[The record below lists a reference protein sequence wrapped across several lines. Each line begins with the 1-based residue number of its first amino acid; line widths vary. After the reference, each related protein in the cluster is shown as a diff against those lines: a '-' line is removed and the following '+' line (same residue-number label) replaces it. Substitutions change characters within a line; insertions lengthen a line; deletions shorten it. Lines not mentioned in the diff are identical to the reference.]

1 MATLAV
7 CTQECIMAGHLQ
19 SKYANACAKSS
30 SGYFGSKF
38 CTVLVTGNK
47 DRQVHTEGYQV
58 SLNNIQ
64 IEKSVC

>member
-1 MATLAV
+1 MM
-7 CTQECIMAGHLQ
+7 QECIMAGHLQ
-19 SKYANACAKSS
+19 SKYGNACAKSS

-58 SLNNIQ
+58 SQ
-64 IEKSVC
+64 WS